1 MTNLVPS
8 CLYFPAMPTSAAYG
22 LYQKESV
29 EQKTPTNNDEDEGTD
44 GSSNNFILLCRR
56 ILNVILSLLFIFI
69 VNL

>member
-44 GSSNNFILLCRR
+44 GSSNNF
-56 ILNVILSLLFIFI
+56 
-69 VNL
+69 

>member
-29 EQKTPTNNDEDEGTD
+29 EQKTPTRNDEDEGTD
-44 GSSNNFILLCRR
+44 GSSNNFILL
-56 ILNVILSLLFIFI
+56 LP
-69 VNL
+69 